1 MAVNRFKPVT
11 GGIPAHQQK
20 NSIRQNDAS
29 LEARLAATRTH
40 WRRSIGERVLRI
52 IGLLVGLIVLLLA
65 ITLASREAPAASSE
79 KIGIRPL
86 PTAHEASCA
95 VVPLPATA
103 DRLLL
108 VVADNNESVYPQ
120 LVVLEEALSSYFN
133 LRVQRVAAADYQ
145 PALLEGIRASVI
157 YANEVFKDGKRVGE
171 LIEETWRHERPVLW
185 LGPGAYVAEAE
196 LDIVLKTEPSAF
208 ESAPKGTIVEYNGVP
223 IPATGFLLGET
234 VSESTGSPA
243 RAVATVRLPNGT
255 TVPAITVRDDFVH
268 VSFDPLDPDLPPS
281 LALAVVIDAFAEVL
295 GSPTPDPRVLF
306 RLEDLNGH
314 DYGETDTTFAKTADY
329 LLSENVFMHLA
340 IIPEWVDAQGN
351 VQENIGSARKI
362 LDLIKVYP
370 DSVSLIQH
378 GYQHF
383 RPEAR
388 NAGLRSGQA
397 FEFFLDDDSTLGVE
411 KARELLRQRLAAGS
425 DLLERYAWRPHIFE
439 APHYIMSP
447 GQQALAEELYPVI
460 HHQPL
465 FYAGKTHQL
474 LLPWYTK
481 RDTVVYAPS
490 SAGFVEILKPD
501 SVSKILS
508 VLEQGAR
515 ILPDPVFVVFF
526 HPFMTEFVG
535 READLEKL
543 ISGIK
548 ELGYRFAN
556 TCEDISRS
564 R

>member
-1 MAVNRFKPVT
+1 MAVAKS
-11 GGIPAHQQK
+11 HWH
-20 NSIRQNDAS
+20 
-29 LEARLAATRTH
+29 RTV
-40 WRRSIGERVLRI
+40 GERVLRL
-52 IGLLVGLIVLLLA
+52 IGLLVGLVVLLLA
-65 ITLASREAPAASSE
+65 ITLASQEVPAASTDT
-79 KIGIRPL
+79 IRIRPL

-95 VVPLPATA
+95 IAPLPATA

-108 VVADNNESVYPQ
+108 VVADNNESVFPQ
-120 LVVLEEALSSYFN
+120 IVALEEALSSYFN

-145 PALLEGIRASVI
+145 PALLENVRASVV
-157 YANEVFKDGKRVGE
+157 YANAVFKDDERIGE
-171 LIEETWRHERPVLW
+171 LVNDTWRHELPVLW

-196 LDIVLKTEPSAF
+196 LDIVLKTDPSAF
-208 ESAPKGTIVEYNGVP
+208 ESAPKGTIVEYNGVS
-223 IPATGFLLGET
+223 ISATGFLLGET
-234 VSESTGSPA
+234 ISESTGSPA

-255 TVPAITVRDDFVH
+255 AMPAITVRDDFVH
-268 VSFDPLDPDLPPS
+268 VSFDPLDPDLPPN

-314 DYGETDTTFAKTADY
+314 DYGETDTSFAKTANY
-329 LLSENVFMHLA
+329 LLSENVFLHLA

-362 LDLIKVYP
+362 LDLIKAYP
-370 DSVSLIQH
+370 ESVSLIQH

-388 NAGLRSGQA
+388 NTGLRSGQA
-397 FEFFLDDDSTLGVE
+397 FEFFLDDDRTLGIE
-411 KARELLRQRLAAGS
+411 KAQELLRQRLAAGS
-425 DLLERYAWRPHIFE
+425 DLIERYAWRPHIFE
-439 APHYIMSP
+439 APHYLMSP
-447 GQQALAEELYPVI
+447 SQQALAEELYPVI

-465 FYAGKTHQL
+465 FYASKSSQF

-481 RDTVVYAPS
+481 RSAVVYAPS
-490 SAGFVEILKPD
+490 SAGFVDVLKPN
-501 SVSKILS
+501 SVSKILR

-526 HPFMTEFVG
+526 HPFVTEYVG
-535 READLEKL
+535 RETDLEKL

-556 TCEDISRS
+556 TCEDISRP